1 MDGGAHGNS
10 PRILNQIS
18 KISQWTSSGGGYD
31 LKNQRS
37 SLLWVASLHPAVTV
51 VPGHEFGISRN
62 IHDGNIYNH
71 HGCCGNIPKSGDEE
85 PNAFTDP
92 PLLVDRDEK
101 QKKRW
106 WWNPQLTRGGREE
119 NVSWDKSEWSW
130 QSERSPLSKQ
140 SLLRSYL
147 FSAYPH
153 PSHNPFINTEKEL
166 LISRGSVD
174 WVTQQLPWLDEIS
187 KLWELPKLFKIHIF
201 SFLGTMLA
209 IFLVYISLSPLPK
222 VVLVLTGSQC
232 PLSSPSVTQ
241 KLAAAIFP
249 TLHCHCQQDANFSEM
264 LTRLFLCHK
273 GKTKLS
279 TSEINNEAEK
289 EYHTKNVSDLF
300 RLYAIHIRLLCQS
313 SVVINFE
320 DKCWYKLWTNE

>member
-10 PRILNQIS
+10 PRILKQIS

-62 IHDGNIYNH
+62 IHDGNIYH
-71 HGCCGNIPKSGDEE
+71 HHDCCGNIPKSGNEE
-85 PNAFTDP
+85 PNAFMDP
-92 PLLVDRDEK
+92 PFLVNRDEK

-187 KLWELPKLFKIHIF
+187 KLWELPKLFKIYIF
-201 SFLGTMLA
+201 SFLGTLLA

-232 PLSSPSVTQ
+232 PPLLPFCYTKTCCCHISFSPFSLS
-241 KLAAAIFP
+241 AR
-249 TLHCHCQQDANFSEM
+249 C
-264 LTRLFLCHK
+264 
-273 GKTKLS
+273 
-279 TSEINNEAEK
+279 
-289 EYHTKNVSDLF
+289 
-300 RLYAIHIRLLCQS
+300 
-313 SVVINFE
+313 
-320 DKCWYKLWTNE
+320 